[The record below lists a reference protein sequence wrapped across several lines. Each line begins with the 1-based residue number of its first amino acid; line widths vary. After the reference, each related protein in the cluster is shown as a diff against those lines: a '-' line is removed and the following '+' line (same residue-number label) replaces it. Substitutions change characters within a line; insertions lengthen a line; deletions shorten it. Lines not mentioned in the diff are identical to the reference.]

1 MDPETILHFDLS
13 SLDSRLFILAAAAMA
28 ALTAFVAAR
37 RARFGWLRRSPGAT
51 VASYVAAAAEAGDTQ
66 PVGDI
71 RLDKNAVI
79 TASLGLPA
87 TPYTLPGLRLLAG
100 VLPAIG
106 LLILGYPTVLA
117 LGAGLLAA
125 ILAGTWLQGRWRK
138 FCNQVEQEL
147 PTFASRLSGTLLVT
161 ASPVAALEDVVSGL
175 GANAPLRS
183 WMDAFLLGLRA
194 PGRTRFV
201 DRAQQDATAV
211 SVSLALVVFEVG
223 RLLET
228 GGSGFTQAFT
238 STAEHLTSI
247 LRTRAVARAKAES
260 ARTAVLTM
268 IGVMG
273 LVMLLMMSTKQA
285 RQAYQDPTV
294 QLIALVCLAV
304 MGLGYAF
311 LNHMIDEALE
321 D

>member
-1 MDPETILHFDLS
+1 MDPEQILHFDLT
-13 SLDSRLFILAAAAMA
+13 SLDSRVFILAAAVMA
-28 ALTAFVAAR
+28 ALTVFVAAR
-37 RARFGWLRRSPGAT
+37 RVRLGWLRRSPGAT
-51 VASYVAAAAEAGDTQ
+51 VAAYVAATAETGDKQ

-87 TPYTLPGLRLLAG
+87 MPYTLPGLRILAG
-100 VLPAIG
+100 VLPGG
-106 LLILGYPTVLA
+106 LLLALGYPFVLA
-117 LGAGLLAA
+117 LGAGALAA

-147 PTFASRLSGTLLVT
+147 PTFTSRLSGTLLVT

-175 GANAPLRS
+175 SAEAPLRS
-183 WMDAFLLGLRA
+183 WLDAFLLGLRA

-201 DRAQQDATAV
+201 DRAQQDATAI
-211 SVSLALVVFEVG
+211 SVSLALVVFEIG

-228 GGSGFTQAFT
+228 GGAGFTQAFT
-238 STAEHLTSI
+238 STAEHLTGI
-247 LRTRAVARAKAES
+247 LRARAVARAKAES

-268 IGVMG
+268 IGIMG

-285 RQAYQDPTV
+285 RQAYEDPTV
-294 QLIALVCLAV
+294 QLISLACIGV
-304 MGLGYAF
+304 MGLGYAL